1 MNKKKN
7 TTITGIKYFAVIGLS
22 ALAMLLT
29 VFSIAVFIVQQTGQ
43 AYSQNSYIFGFLART
58 IPRWAIITTFVIALG
73 SQAPLTLL
81 RQGLRDEYEYDENGV
96 NRKKGKFSQLS
107 KKERDEIEQAKMLDA
122 ERLLDSPTVKSIT
135 HKGSTNPNEDIKSL
149 IGMNNVKKDMHEMV
163 ARVQYEFEK
172 QKDNKKKKKFE
183 PISSMHMVFMG
194 NPGTGKTV
202 TARIMTGFLYELHYI
217 KKNKCVEVDG
227 NFFAGLTPSDS
238 TKKTRML
245 IQRSLGGVLFI
256 DEAYA
261 LLSKSGSQEVVA
273 TLIKEMEDKRQE
285 LVIILAGYSEEMKQL
300 IASNPGIESRIKKY
314 IYFEDYSVDELQQI
328 FLKFA
333 GDEGFSVSAELMNEF
348 IDRITYEKK
357 LPNFGNARAVRNL
370 LDKII
375 DRHAVN
381 LYDGINAPE
390 DRYRLTAADM
400 PQIDTRKHI

>member
-1 MNKKKN
+1 MNKEKN
-7 TTITGIKYFAVIGLS
+7 NVATSGIKYFTVIGLS
-22 ALAMLLT
+22 VLGMIL
-29 VFSIAVFIVQQTGQ
+29 VVISIGVLITQMTGQ
-43 AYSQNSYIFGFLART
+43 ANVNGFVFERLAAI
-58 IPRWAIITTFVIALG
+58 IPKWAIITVFIIALG
-73 SQAPLTLL
+73 TQAPLTVI
-81 RQGLRDEYEYDENGV
+81 RQRLRDEYEYDENGV
-96 NRKKGKFSQLS
+96 SRKKGKFSQLS

-135 HKGSTNPNEDIKSL
+135 HKGSLNPNEDMKTL
-149 IGMNNVKKDMHEMV
+149 IGMNNVKRDMHEMV
-163 ARVQYEFEK
+163 ARVQYEFER
-172 QKDNKKKKKFE
+172 QKDDKKKKKFT

-202 TARIMTGFLYELHYI
+202 TARIMTGFLYQLHYI

-238 TKKTRML
+238 TKKTKML
-245 IQRSLGGVLFI
+245 IQNAIGGVLFI

-273 TLIKEMEDKRQE
+273 TLIKEMEDRRQD
-285 LVIILAGYSEEMKQL
+285 LVIILAGYDEEMKRL
-300 IASNPGIESRIKKY
+300 IASNPGIESRVKKY
-314 IYFEDYSVDELQQI
+314 IHFDDYSIDELQQI

-333 GDEGFSVSAELMNEF
+333 GEEGFTVSAELMNEF
-348 IDRITYEKK
+348 IDRISYEKK
-357 LPNFGNARAVRNL
+357 QPNFGNARAVRNL